1 MAARTRYERLADFL
15 KGEFDRIRTDTV
27 KEIWGL
33 CKGTV
38 NAGKK
43 PSELTKE
50 ELSALS
56 EAMCAAETLPPSP
69 ECLSP
74 VGEETLVQ
82 GVVSRL
88 EHAFVEAVTRK
99 PRAMRGQPFL
109 VEVIIAY
116 GCKADLAGVGESA
129 IDPVTGV
136 YVHRFVN
143 RVPLLFSESGDVTVK
158 AARDAGLSRYE
169 IAPETR
175 SHLFVHVAGVNI
187 PYTSESKEAIKFVD
201 EYYEEIRLA
210 IQECGRKIAK
220 HIRSIKRGEEKA
232 VMGKRKAIIHSL
244 LLRELNRY
252 AGRKVAG
259 PDYALAFGFE
269 HLTPE
274 IRDEYDLDV
283 FRPEAAGK
291 EKEIKIKGRAESVKS
306 RKADA
311 GGRSEAGKPEG
322 KQAVLAV

>member
-1 MAARTRYERLADFL
+1 MDKQKR
-15 KGEFDRIRTDTV
+15 
-27 KEIWGL
+27 
-33 CKGTV
+33 
-38 NAGKK
+38 
-43 PSELTKE
+43 PSELGRD
-50 ELSALS
+50 ELSALAD
-56 EAMCAAETLPPSP
+56 AMCTAKTQPPSP

-88 EHAFVEAVTRK
+88 QPAFVEAVTRN

-116 GCKADLAGVGESA
+116 NCSADLAGVGESS

-143 RVPLLFSESGDVTVK
+143 RVPLLFSESGDVTIK

-187 PYTSESKEAIKFVD
+187 PYTSESKEAIKYVD

-210 IQECGRKIAK
+210 IQECGRKISK
-220 HIRSIKRGEEKA
+220 HIRSIKRSEEKA

-252 AGRKVAG
+252 AGVKVAG
-259 PDYALAFGFE
+259 MEYASAFGFD
-269 HLTPE
+269 HIVPE
-274 IRDEYDLDV
+274 ILEQYQLDV
-283 FRPEAAGK
+283 FRSEKPARRK
-291 EKEIKIKGRAESVKS
+291 EKEARAEN
-306 RKADA
+306 RKEKKQQPAPD
-311 GGRSEAGKPEG
+311 REPVRKP
-322 KQAVLAV
+322 ALAIAR